1 MPLVTIP
8 RPFSVPLF
16 LLPFPLLL
24 LLFGMGGVPDLA
36 ALPTTDTQAAAD
48 HRVVLAN
55 QGTMG
60 AQAMEDTR
68 EVLDNQVVIG
78 TRVVAPFVMRN
89 VDGSYDG
96 LTVALWEEVAR
107 ELELDYVFQETD
119 IAGMLDG
126 VADGSFYA
134 SAAALTITSEREE
147 LVDFTHPFYVT
158 GLGIA
163 VGREPAGLGRAIL
176 ALLDPEFLWAIF
188 LLLGVLLFWGFLVWV
203 FERRGNP
210 DEFGGTTAEG
220 VGSGFWWAAVT
231 MTTVGYGD
239 KSPRTLGGRVVGF
252 FWMFSAIILI
262 SFFTA
267 SITSSLT
274 VTQIDSRV
282 SGPGD
287 LPQVRVGAL
296 DQSAALAFL
305 ADDGVRARPFPTL
318 AQGMDAVARGEL
330 DAFVHDAPILRHT
343 MQEGWEGQ
351 VRILPSIF
359 AEQYYGIALPRDHPD
374 RNRINRVLLD
384 YLASPEWTRV
394 QERLL
399 GRY

>member
-1 MPLVTIP
+1 MPQVTIP
-8 RPFSVPLF
+8 RALSFV
-16 LLPFPLLL
+16 LLL
-24 LLFGMGGVPDLA
+24 LLAPPPLSA
-36 ALPTTDTQAAAD
+36 AGTQATAGIQTTA
-48 HRVVLAN
+48 
-55 QGTMG
+55 GT
-60 AQAMEDTR
+60 QASLPDT
-68 EVLDNQVVIG
+68 QVVIG
-78 TRVVAPFVMRN
+78 TRVVAPFVMQDDAGR
-89 VDGSYDG
+89 YHG
-96 LTVALWEEVAR
+96 LTVALWEEVAG
-107 ELELDYVFQETD
+107 ELGLDYRFEETD
-119 IAGMLDG
+119 IAGMIEG
-126 VADGSFYA
+126 VADGRYFA

-163 VGREPAGLGRAIL
+163 VGRQPAGLGQAIL
-176 ALLDPEFLWAIF
+176 ALLNPEFLWVIF
-188 LLLGVLLFWGFLVWV
+188 LLLAVLLFWGFLIWF
-203 FERRGNP
+203 FERERNP
-210 DEFGGTTAEG
+210 EEFGGTPAQG
-220 VGSGFWWAAVT
+220 VGHGFWWAAVT

-239 KSPRTLGGRVVGF
+239 KSPRTIGGRVVGF
-252 FWMFSAIILI
+252 LWMFTAIILI

-287 LPQVRVGAL
+287 LPQARVGAL

-305 ADDGVRARPFPTL
+305 ADDGVSARPFPTL
-318 AQGMDAVARGEL
+318 AAGMDALARGEL

-343 MQEGWEGQ
+343 VRQEWEGD
-351 VRILPSIF
+351 VRVLAGTF
-359 AEQYYGIALPRDHPD
+359 AEQFYGIALPREHPE

-384 YLASPEWTRV
+384 YLASPEWERV